1 MLTRL
6 GRSQLIGVKIRPHGR
21 PMLIQLAAVLSRMAG
36 PNGFDHS
43 TFEEHAMNKSKQ
55 QFPFA
60 MPEGMP
66 AFPGFGKESF
76 EWMSNAFS

>member
-1 MLTRL
+1 M
-6 GRSQLIGVKIRPHGR
+6 S
-21 PMLIQLAAVLSRMAG
+21 
-36 PNGFDHS
+36 
-43 TFEEHAMNKSKQ
+43 KSK

-76 EWMSNAFS
+76 EWMSNAFSDGWETPTACKPR